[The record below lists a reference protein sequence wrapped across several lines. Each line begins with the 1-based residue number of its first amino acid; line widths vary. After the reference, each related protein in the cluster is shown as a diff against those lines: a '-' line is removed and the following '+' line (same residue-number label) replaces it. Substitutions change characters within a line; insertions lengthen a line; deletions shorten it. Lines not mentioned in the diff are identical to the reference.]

1 MAKDL
6 TRRGFLGT
14 AGTVMAAGTAATAA
28 GAADGETGG
37 RVKIVGICCSP
48 RQGMTTFES
57 LQVCL
62 DAARETSSRIA
73 VELIELAGKKIEGSV
88 AAGVPLDPGQQDD
101 FPPLVPKL
109 AATDVGGIVVAT
121 PVYFANMSSLCKA
134 FLERCIAFRKRDFAL
149 GGKVAGVLA
158 VGGSR
163 NGGQELTI
171 RSVQTALMCQEMIIV
186 GEARPSAHMGGTV
199 WSGTPGGV
207 TEDEFG
213 MQSIGPSAA
222 TSHRSPCGWPNSTDS
237 RRPCKEAWTGVM
249 ICLALALTPDQ
260 LLLGIWLASDGATS
274 WPLADPVQFLRY
286 DPMAL

>member
-1 MAKDL
+1 MASDL
-6 TRRGFLGT
+6 TRRSFLG
-14 AGTVMAAGTAATAA
+14 AAGTAVASGTVVAAA
-28 GAADGETGG
+28 GAAESGGGG

-48 RQGMTTFES
+48 RQGMTTFQS

-62 DAARETSSRIA
+62 DAAQKASDRIE
-73 VELIELAGKKIEGSV
+73 VELIELAGKKIDGSV
-88 AAGVPLDPGQQDD
+88 AAGVPLAPGEKDD
-101 FPPLVPKL
+101 FPALVPKL
-109 AATDVGGIVVAT
+109 AAPEVGGVIVAT

-134 FLERCIAFRKRDFAL
+134 FLERCVAFRKQDFAL

-186 GEARPSAHMGGTV
+186 GEDRPSAHMGGTV

-213 MQSIGPSAA
+213 MNSAQA
-222 TSHRSPCGWPNSTDS
+222 LGRHVAQVALR
-237 RRPCKEAWTGVM
+237 
-249 ICLALALTPDQ
+249 LA
-260 LLLGIWLASDGATS
+260 GK
-274 WPLADPVQFLRY
+274 
-286 DPMAL
+286 